1 MISTCNKFLNNKHR
15 IKLNSPDMKFLK
27 PALLMV
33 VVSALAFSACVKV
46 DISDDTGGTPGG
58 DNDDPNVSKVLTG
71 TVDKSIT
78 LRKGTFTLKGY
89 VYVNNGA
96 TLTIEAGSIIK
107 SDVTEKG
114 ALVIERGSRLLAEGT
129 ASEPII
135 FTSGKASGQ
144 RAQGDWGGII
154 LLGKAPTN
162 RPTSPAP
169 IIEGGV
175 NRPYGGTDAGDNSGI
190 LRYVRIEFSGIAAE
204 PNSEINGLTCG
215 GVGSGT
221 VLENIQVSFGSDDA
235 YEFFGGTVNAKNL
248 IAYATYDDDFDFDFG
263 FSGKIQFGV
272 SLRDKPS
279 DTDQANGIECDN
291 DGSGTTAAP
300 ITKPQLSN
308 FTFIGPYDTTG
319 SSALHGYSNRWRRST
334 RFVLANSLL
343 IGHRLAGF
351 SIESG
356 NSMAD
361 YMTNGNSVFK
371 NNIIAVYKDPY
382 RADSSAARNIVTHF
396 PANPLTSQQTSE
408 MRAEAALAMKTK
420 AETQGNVTLASRD
433 DVQLTDPFNF
443 AAPNWLPKA
452 GSPALTGASF
462 TDMDAFFS
470 STTYRGAFGA
480 TNWTTG
486 WTSFTPKTNTY

>member
-1 MISTCNKFLNNKHR
+1 MYK
-15 IKLNSPDMKFLK
+15 IKLSDMKFMK
-27 PALLMV
+27 QVLLV
-33 VVSALAFSACVKV
+33 VAVSVFAFSACVKV
-46 DISDDTGGTPGG
+46 NISDDDG
-58 DNDDPNVSKVLTG
+58 DNGNGNTDDPNVTKVITG
-71 TVDKSIT
+71 TIDKSIT
-78 LRKGTFTLKGY
+78 LARGTFTLKGY

-96 TLTIEAGSIIK
+96 TLTIEAGSVIK

-114 ALVIERGSRLLAEGT
+114 ALIIERGSKLIADGRAD
-129 ASEPII
+129 APIV
-135 FTSGKASGQ
+135 FTSGKASGE

-190 LRYVRIEFSGIAAE
+190 LRFVRIEFSGIAAE

-215 GVGSGT
+215 GVGAGT
-221 VLENIQVSFGSDDA
+221 ILENIQVSFGSDDA

-263 FSGKIQFGV
+263 YAGKIQFGV

-291 DGSGTTAAP
+291 DGSGTTASP

-319 SSALHGYSNRWRRST
+319 SSSLHGFSNRWRRST
-334 RFVLANSLL
+334 RFVLNNSLL

-356 NSMAD
+356 NSMND
-361 YMTNGNSVFK
+361 YYTNNNSEFK
-371 NNIIAVYKDPY
+371 NNIIAVYKDPF
-382 RADSSAARNIVTHF
+382 RADSSAARAIITHYG
-396 PANPLTSQQTSE
+396 PNPLSSGDIAA
-408 MRAEAALAMKTK
+408 MRAEAAAAMKTK
-420 AETQGNVTLASRD
+420 AEGQGTSVLASRD
-433 DVQLTDPFNF
+433 AVQLTDPFNF
-443 AAPNWLPKA
+443 ASPNFLPKA

-462 TDMDAFFS
+462 TGMDAFFT
-470 STTYRGAFGA
+470 STAYRGAFGA
-480 TNWTTG
+480 TNWMQG
-486 WTSFTPKTNTY
+486 WSSFSPKTNSY